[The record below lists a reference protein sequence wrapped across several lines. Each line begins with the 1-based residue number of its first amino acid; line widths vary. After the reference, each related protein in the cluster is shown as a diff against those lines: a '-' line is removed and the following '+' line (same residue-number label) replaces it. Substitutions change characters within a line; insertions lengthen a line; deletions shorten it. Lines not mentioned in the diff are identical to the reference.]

1 MEQQQQVQQLLGRL
15 VRDIETVR
23 TNLNV
28 SLSTTSTTN
37 NISTTR
43 STVTTQTQSNNRI
56 PTASTITTQTQS
68 TIRVPS
74 DVESNMRY
82 VYICI
87 TNVIITY
94 LSIPFIFTP
103 LNFHSQICAPLKG
116 SYKHLLIFVHLQKK
130 ILSVIVKFSKSVLRY
145 L

>member
-1 MEQQQQVQQLLGRL
+1 MEQKQQVQELLGGL
-15 VRDIETVR
+15 VRDIESVR

-37 NISTTR
+37 YITTTC

-56 PTASTITTQTQS
+56 PTASTITTQSQS

-94 LSIPFIFTP
+94 LI
-103 LNFHSQICAPLKG
+103 A
-116 SYKHLLIFVHLQKK
+116 YLL
-130 ILSVIVKFSKSVLRY
+130 FSDP
-145 L
+145 